1 MPLDKI
7 VLRRIMQTEG
17 LQKIT
22 SHATDLAMTSKSLS
36 PAEADRFAA
45 FNDLQE
51 QLFAALA
58 KGQMQSTVTLDTMA
72 WIDIIQEI
80 KGRNPRNFSQLL
92 RDDQADRM
100 ESVIERLHEEITY
113 LAIMRPG
120 SVAKK
125 LDPDR
130 PPPPPRMS
138 GASDALRNSLKG
150 RK

>member
-1 MPLDKI
+1 
-7 VLRRIMQTEG
+7 
-17 LQKIT
+17 
-22 SHATDLAMTSKSLS
+22 MTRKSLS

-58 KGQMQSTVTLDTMA
+58 KGQMQTTLTIDTLA

-92 RDDQADRM
+92 RDDQADRL
-100 ESVIERLHEEITY
+100 EAAIQRLHDEATY
-113 LAIMRPG
+113 LVTAQSG

-125 LDPDR
+125 MDPER
-130 PPPPPRMS
+130 PPPPPRAI
-138 GASDALRNSLKG
+138 GTSDALRNSLKG